1 MNSDKRITN
10 DFLQAA
16 GLLEADLIWSDDLE
30 SIRLDLAT
38 YLRARASL
46 GSANHP
52 ALVGLVQHLLAD
64 ENDLSV

>member
-1 MNSDKRITN
+1 MPNVTT

-30 SIRLDLAT
+30 AIRLDLAT
-38 YLRARASL
+38 YLRAKAGL
-46 GSANHP
+46 ANANHP
-52 ALVGLVQHLLAD
+52 SLISLVQHLLSE